1 MTLWSGRV
9 ESGLAPEV
17 WEFLR
22 ADDWE
27 LLPYDIAATRL
38 HADRLHAAGILTD
51 DELSEVGALLSSI

>member
-1 MTLWSGRV
+1 VTLWSGRV

-17 WEFLR
+17 WAFLK

-51 DELSEVGALLSSI
+51 